1 MASLLSDIR
10 TKYNTLSKNQKVI
23 ADYILANPDSTS
35 LLSITEL
42 AGKCSTSETTVMRFL
57 KKLDYDSYQIFRVH
71 LAKELIDSPREAI
84 SEEVSADDDITAIKR
99 KVIAHTTTAIGD
111 LSHSLDQELIDRA
124 VQLILSSRRIYFFGV
139 GASLA
144 IAVDATH
151 KFGKI
156 GLDVCHF
163 QDSHLTNIV
172 AAHMTSEDL
181 IFVISHTGESM
192 EVLNAVSIAKRQGAK
207 VIGMGSFNNST
218 MAKEADV
225 FLSSSTNDK
234 KYHSE
239 AMASRIVQ
247 LVIVDILYL
256 TAFMYNEPAH
266 YAALNDSRIAVS
278 LNKI

>member
-23 ADYILANPDSTS
+23 ADYILENPDSTS

-71 LAKELIDSPREAI
+71 LAKELIDSPRETI
-84 SEEVSADDDITAIKR
+84 NEEVSADDDTSAIKR
-99 KVIAHTTTAIGD
+99 KVIAHTTTAIKD
-111 LSHSLDQELIDRA
+111 LEYALDQETIDQA
-124 VQLILSSRRIYFFGV
+124 VALILSSRRIYFFGV

-151 KFGKI
+151 KFAKI

-172 AAHMTSEDL
+172 ASHMTPEDL
-181 IFVISHTGESM
+181 IFTISHTGESM
-192 EVLNAVSIAKRQGAK
+192 EVLNAISIAKKQGAK
-207 VIGMGSFNNST
+207 VIAMGSFGNST
-218 MAKEADV
+218 MARAADV

-234 KYHSE
+234 RYHSE

-256 TAFMYNEPAH
+256 TAFMHNEPEH
-266 YAALNDSRIAVS
+266 YTALNDSRIAVS
-278 LNKI
+278 LNKT